1 MAWPGPE
8 FSGLPLEFLFWEE
21 TLDHGMPLHNNQMN
35 YQRMKFPYEMAR
47 VIARLPC
54 KDTLNFD

>member
-21 TLDHGMPLHNNQMN
+21 TLESYHGMPLHNNQMN
-35 YQRMKFPYEMAR
+35 YQRMKWP
-47 VIARLPC
+47 V
-54 KDTLNFD
+54 